1 MTPTKLT
8 LAASVDD
15 IQKKVADIELTMN
28 AAIPAKL
35 LPKEGAELTV
45 EGTPVSYTPKPFMM
59 VMEKGS
65 LLTKA
70 PPAGATKPPVRK
82 KPAQ

>member
-1 MTPTKLT
+1 MGTRPFRRQTGGRRKSFGTPSKASRCSSSLKSINVTPTKLT

-35 LPKEGAELTV
+35 LPKEGRGDHA
-45 EGTPVSYTPKPFMM
+45 
-59 VMEKGS
+59 
-65 LLTKA
+65 
-70 PPAGATKPPVRK
+70 
-82 KPAQ
+82 